1 RRDSSGERGAITI
14 PWFALCFVLCA
25 AINSLGCLP
34 DGLVGMLRQT
44 ATLCLTAAMAAL
56 GIDSQLKRIGR
67 AGLKSLVLGGVL
79 FLHLVLTGGLA
90 NWLLA

>member
-1 RRDSSGERGAITI
+1 
-14 PWFALCFVLCA
+14 
-25 AINSLGCLP
+25 
-34 DGLVGMLRQT
+34 
-44 ATLCLTAAMAAL
+44 MAAL

-90 NWLLA
+90 NWLVA

>member
-1 RRDSSGERGAITI
+1 MAITTI
-14 PWFALCFVLCA
+14 SAPGAVSNWYEPTV
-25 AINSLGCLP
+25 P
-34 DGLVGMLRQT
+34 
-44 ATLCLTAAMAAL
+44 LTAAMAAL

>member
-1 RRDSSGERGAITI
+1 
-14 PWFALCFVLCA
+14 
-25 AINSLGCLP
+25 
-34 DGLVGMLRQT
+34 MLRQT

-67 AGLKSLVLGGVL
+67 AGLKSLVLGVVL